1 MDKDDH
7 NDCYD
12 GLARS
17 MGCKPD
23 EVPGLVQQHA
33 PWNGADVCESTIRER
48 KAVLAFL
55 EEMNVSP
62 SVRHSIERGQHLP
75 TREQRLT
82 AEVAAHRMFA
92 WGAGM
97 LAISLNDG
105 TRHRVVLPGE
115 TPRLIDGSLQPRTL
129 PWDVPGTLIYR
140 YVPDLRDAATA
151 GLLCSLWLDR
161 VYVGERLAE
170 ALLERW
176 SKS

>member
-12 GLARS
+12 GLARG

-23 EVPGLVQQHA
+23 EVTSLIQQHA
-33 PWNGADVCESTIRER
+33 PWNGAEMCESTIRER

-62 SVRHSIERGQHLP
+62 SIRHSIERGQHLP

-82 AEVAAHRMFA
+82 GEVAAHAYFDWRP
-92 WGAGM
+92 GM
-97 LAISLNDG
+97 LAVSLNDG
-105 TRHRVVLPGE
+105 TRHRVLAPDEVA
-115 TPRLIDGSLQPRTL
+115 RHVDGSLQPRML

-161 VYVGERLAE
+161 VYVGEQLAE